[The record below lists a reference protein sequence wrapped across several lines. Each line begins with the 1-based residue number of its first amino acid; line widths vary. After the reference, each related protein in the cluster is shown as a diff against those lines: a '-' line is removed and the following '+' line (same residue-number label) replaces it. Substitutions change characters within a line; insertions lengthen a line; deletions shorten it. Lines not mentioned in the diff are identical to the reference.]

1 MLSVWSGAICVQ
13 HRMTRAEFDGLL
25 DRIDFDSLIRKQ
37 DLRCRRKHRRHD
49 YRARNVALEVAGADG
64 DAMLIATTRNI
75 SAGGISF
82 LFDQR
87 LAFGTKCWIRLVDV
101 HGEGHTLSG
110 YVVHARAFD
119 KRLFEVGICFDEQ
132 IDPSEFIAST

>member
-1 MLSVWSGAICVQ
+1 MLSVWAGAICVQ
-13 HRMTRAEFDGLL
+13 HRLTRAEFDGLL

-64 DAMLIATTRNI
+64 DSMLIATTRNI

-87 LAFGTKCWIRLVDV
+87 LAAGTTCWIRLVDV
-101 HGEGHTLSG
+101 RGKGHTLSG
-110 YVVHARAFD
+110 YVVHARVFH
-119 KRLFEVGICFDEQ
+119 KGLFEVGICFDEQ
-132 IDPSEFIAST
+132 IDPNDFAPAT